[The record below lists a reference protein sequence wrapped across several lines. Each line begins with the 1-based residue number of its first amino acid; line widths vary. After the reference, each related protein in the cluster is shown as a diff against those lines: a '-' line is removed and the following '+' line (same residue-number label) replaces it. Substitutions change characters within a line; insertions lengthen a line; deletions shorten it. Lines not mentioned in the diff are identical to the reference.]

1 MRMLVVIMAL
11 VLASCTGVEA
21 QVQDQVRRAL
31 KDPESARFEYVT
43 VTEVNGQRVA
53 CGLVNAK
60 NSMGGYTGNRPFM
73 IKGDQL
79 WLANTN
85 EESTA
90 VSVTCSMD
98 NDLEPESER
107 HAALRDS
114 LASELPAPITL
125 Y

>member
-1 MRMLVVIMAL
+1 MRMLVAIMAL

-43 VTEVNGQRVA
+43 VTEVEGVRVA

-60 NSMGGYTGNRPFM
+60 NSMGGYVGNRPFM
-73 IKGDQL
+73 VKGDQV
-79 WLANTN
+79 WLAST
-85 EESTA
+85 EAESTA

-98 NDLEPESER
+98 NNQEPVSER
-107 HAALRDS
+107 HAAIRDS
-114 LASELPAPITL
+114 LASDLPVPITT